1 MKQNLQF
8 YRSKT
13 TKVRGQTFT
22 EKLNTIVNRC
32 KKVYEDCK
40 SALDEKRDLTIYR
53 QEFGKEHKI
62 CYDLIDAAKTK
73 NEALAIVD
81 ILYTVREESTS
92 AGQRE
97 ALGYIITELEVAI
110 ETSP

>member
-13 TKVRGQTFT
+13 TKVRGLTFS
-22 EKLNTIVNRC
+22 EKLNTVVNRC

-40 SALDEKRDLTIYR
+40 SAFDEKRDLTVYR

-81 ILYTVREESTS
+81 ILYAVREESIS
-92 AGQRE
+92 PGQRE
-97 ALGYIITELEVAI
+97 ALGFIITELEVAI